1 MAPPQAFGPSQE
13 PNQPSRQQP
22 QVRQFELQS
31 LDNQAAT
38 QLLEKGKTLFQ
49 CYVASHRK
57 RDLYQ
62 AVESFQKALALDTQN
77 PALYLY
83 LANSMWEQGSI
94 SIELAK
100 FYCQTA
106 IELNSKN
113 WEAYFSLGI
122 FQFQD
127 GLVSD
132 AVDTLEKAIQSNYW
146 QSGRASN
153 YLGQILLQQAA
164 QTKTLSRKLRLFWMG
179 ANHMAQGII
188 RLPLDGQM
196 VYSLFGA
203 LILDVKILTV
213 LSLANTSKA
222 LGLKGLKNTIL
233 KWGSHLTPQE
243 GLFDELLGD
252 DALYE
257 HGQPLKALQH
267 YERSLERNPD
277 NTAILQRICKAQADL
292 NNLEGAKESLEQSLE
307 VNEND
312 VMSHFNLAQ
321 IHIEE
326 KAFMKSL
333 FHLKEAERL
342 CPSDPYIHSNMAYV
356 MFKLEDVE
364 GALYKYKQALALGE
378 NPEWMTTVAQ
388 TIGTIYHQV
397 YTDKTRAMEYFQ
409 KALDYKPNNVEA
421 WTSSA
426 QLNYETGKLEDAL
439 ICYRHLLEYMPN
451 NPECYCNIGY
461 ILWQLDR
468 NDQAIDAYQI
478 ALRMAP
484 DNAIAKNNLG
494 VIYLDDKNNAE
505 EALRLF
511 EEAFAKNPQ
520 YTLACFNIGRAYEQL
535 GQTQAAAKAFQQAKA
550 LNATHP
556 ELSDDEIDAHL
567 KRLFY

>member
-1 MAPPQAFGPSQE
+1 MAPPEAFGPSQE
-13 PNQPSRQQP
+13 PNQPYHQQP
-22 QVRQFELQS
+22 VKRFELQS
-31 LDNQAAT
+31 FDNQAAI
-38 QLLEKGKTLFQ
+38 QLLEKGKTLYQ

-83 LANSMWEQGSI
+83 LANAMWEQGSI

-106 IELNSKN
+106 IELNPKN

-127 GLVSD
+127 GLISD
-132 AVDTLEKAIQSNYW
+132 AVNTLEKAITCNYW
-146 QSGRASN
+146 KSGRASS
-153 YLGQILLQQAA
+153 YLGQILLQQSS
-164 QTKTLSRKLRLFWMG
+164 QTKNTARKLRLFWMG
-179 ANHMAQGII
+179 TNHMTQGVF
-188 RLPLDGQM
+188 RLPLDHQM
-196 VYSLFGA
+196 IDSLFGA

-222 LGLKGLKNTIL
+222 LGLKGLKKGIL
-233 KWGSHLTPQE
+233 KWGSKLTPQE
-243 GLFDELLGD
+243 GLFDEILGD
-252 DALYE
+252 EALYE
-257 HGQPLKALQH
+257 NAQPLKALQY
-267 YERSLERNPD
+267 YERSLEKNPD
-277 NTAILQRICKAQADL
+277 NTSVLQRICQAQSNL
-292 NNLEGAKESLEQSLE
+292 NNLEGAKESLQESLLI
-307 VNEND
+307 NEND
-312 VMSHFNLAQ
+312 LSSHFNLAQ
-321 IHIEE
+321 IYIEE
-326 KAFMKSL
+326 KAFIKAL

-342 CPSDPYIHSNMAYV
+342 CPNDPYVHSNMAYV

-364 GALYKYKQALALGE
+364 GALFKYKQALTFGD
-378 NPEWMTTVAQ
+378 NTEWMTTVSQ

-397 YTDKTRAMEYFQ
+397 YNDKNHAMEYFQ

-426 QLNYETGKLEDAL
+426 QLNYEMGKLEDAL
-439 ICYRHLLEYMPN
+439 VCYRHLLEYMPN

-478 ALRMAP
+478 ALRLAP
-484 DNAIAKNNLG
+484 ENAIAKNNLG
-494 VIYLDDKNNAE
+494 VIYLDDKNQPD

-511 EEAFAKNPQ
+511 EEALSKNPQ

-535 GQTQAAAKAFQQAKA
+535 GKTQAAAKAFQQAKT
-550 LNATHP
+550 LNVQSP
-556 ELSDDEIDAHL
+556 ELSEDEIDAHL